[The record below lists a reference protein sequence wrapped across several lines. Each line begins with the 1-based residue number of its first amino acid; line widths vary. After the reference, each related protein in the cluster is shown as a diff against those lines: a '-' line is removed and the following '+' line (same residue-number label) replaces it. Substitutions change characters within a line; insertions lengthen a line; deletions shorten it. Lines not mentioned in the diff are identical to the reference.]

1 MRGQIVAIAQV
12 YVSGMGGMSGIHAGI
27 RPDLALYLR
36 HVSQISRRTYDTFPG
51 FPVALTTRFPDFPSH
66 LRHVSQ
72 ISRRTYDT
80 FPGFPVALTT
90 RFPDFPSHL
99 RHVAIALTT
108 RLPSSSVALTTRL
121 AGFPVALTT
130 RFPDFP
136 SHLRHVLIT

>member
-1 MRGQIVAIAQV
+1 
-12 YVSGMGGMSGIHAGI
+12 MSGIHAGI

-36 HVSQISRRTYDTFPG
+36 HVSRISRRTYDTFPR

-90 RFPDFPSHL
+90 RCHRTYDTFTVIL
-99 RHVAIALTT
+99 RRTYNTFGWLSRRTYDT
-108 RLPSSSVALTTRL
+108 FS
-121 AGFPVALTT
+121 GFPVALTT
-130 RFPDFP
+130 RFDHIVRPRRRSD
-136 SHLRHVLIT
+136 VLSDVDHFKSFNAFTSKE